1 MIVDWIYDHPTWMW
15 GNILVWGAVAFACL
29 GLAVFHRFVHIE
41 VRRAHNDLAG
51 FMIAIISVVY
61 AVLLAFIAVATWES
75 FPRRKRSWR
84 RKPVTSATCTATRR
98 AFAIPSGRRC
108 GRRSRNTPRR

>member
-15 GNILVWGAVAFACL
+15 GNILVWGAAAFACL
-29 GLAVFHRFVHIE
+29 GLAVFHRFVRVE
-41 VRRAHNDLAG
+41 VRRDHNDLAG

-75 FPRRKRSWR
+75 FASAETI
-84 RKPVTSATCTATRR
+84 VEAEAGTSAICTSTRR
-98 AFAIPSGRRC
+98 AFPILSARRC
-108 GRRSRNTPRR
+108 GRRSRNTPPW